1 MSSSEVINENEYFQD
16 PIYGDTYP
24 MTECLLVDNKF
35 KFYFKT
41 LWDWFNDIKKFTNPI
56 TNLDFSKENIII
68 FVLKARVENREKVKL
83 LDSLMEKFLQSPN
96 KYFEMCNNP
105 HLFLKPILNKYNN
118 EYTNHN
124 NNVNIPPEFQKELEE
139 KYKKYKTRYMEL
151 DMKSK
156 LGVILTKEKYE
167 MNRILGKVNYD
178 KFYNKLGLKL

>member
-1 MSSSEVINENEYFQD
+1 MSSSEIINENEYFQD

-56 TNLDFSKENIII
+56 TNLDFSNENIIN
-68 FVLKARVENREKVKL
+68 FVLKAKNENKEKVKL
-83 LDSLMEKFLQSPN
+83 PDLLLEKFLLNPT
-96 KYFEMCNNP
+96 KYFEMCTNP
-105 HLFLKPILNKYNN
+105 HYFLKQVNNNNNKYNN
-118 EYTNHN
+118 Y
-124 NNVNIPPEFQKELEE
+124 NVNITAKLKNELEE

-151 DMKSK
+151 EMKNK
-156 LGVILTKEKYE
+156 LGLILTKEKYE

-178 KFYNKLGLKL
+178 KYYNKLGLKL